1 MGDWLDIAIKGATL
15 IGMFLTI
22 AVQVRTLFYVK
33 QIEKQGNSMQTA
45 LVAATERAAG
55 AEGEA
60 RGRAQEKT

>member
-1 MGDWLDIAIKGATL
+1 MAEWLDMAIKVATL
-15 IGMFLTI
+15 VGLGLTI
-22 AVQVRTLFYVK
+22 AVQVRTLFYVR

-60 RGRAQEKT
+60 RGRAVKGC

>member
-1 MGDWLDIAIKGATL
+1 MGWVDSTIKIATL
-15 IGMFLTI
+15 IGLFLTI
-22 AVQVRTLFYVK
+22 AVQIKTLFYVR

-60 RGRAQEKT
+60 RGRSER

>member
-1 MGDWLDIAIKGATL
+1 MGWLDTITRVATL
-15 IGMFLTI
+15 VGMFLTI
-22 AVQVRTLFYVK
+22 AVQVRTLFYVR

-60 RGRAQEKT
+60 RGRAGKEG